1 MMLKEIAI
9 FSAGLLIGALGAGC
23 ALGWM
28 AEEEEVRRIAMD
40 EGEEDCTE
48 ESQLA

>member
-1 MMLKEIAI
+1 M
-9 FSAGLLIGALGAGC
+9 
-23 ALGWM
+23 
-28 AEEEEVRRIAMD
+28 EEEEVRRIAMD

>member
-1 MMLKEIAI
+1 MLKEIAI

-23 ALGWM
+23 ALVWM
-28 AEEEEVRRIAMD
+28 EEEEVRRIAMD